1 MLRSGYFSVAHAC
14 TSSGVHAGADPGR
27 EGGGGGREMTI
38 AVQRETLVRWYGTTD
53 IQTTK
58 INTI

>member
-1 MLRSGYFSVAHAC
+1 MAHAC
-14 TSSGVHAGADPGR
+14 TSTGVHAGADPGREGR

-38 AVQRETLVRWYGTTD
+38 AVQRETLVRWYGTID
-53 IQTTK
+53 IQTIK